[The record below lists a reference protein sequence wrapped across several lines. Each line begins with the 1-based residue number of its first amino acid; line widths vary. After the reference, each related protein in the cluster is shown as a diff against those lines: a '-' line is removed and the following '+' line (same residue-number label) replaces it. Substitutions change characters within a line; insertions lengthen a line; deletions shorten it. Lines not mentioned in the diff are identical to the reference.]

1 MNSRRRR
8 MFFLVFASVLLIT
21 YTWVGWRLIRP
32 LEAGSGWRWVVIGL
46 LAGHFV
52 SVFVSFAILRS
63 LGPGGWAGPLYWVA
77 YGGMGLFSLI
87 FTGMLAMELGVLG
100 VRVTE
105 RGQETKRVPE
115 DPERRRFFNQTANLG
130 VLGVAA
136 VAGAFGVWRA
146 RRHPSVVAVEVP
158 IENLPAELEG
168 YRIAQISDLH
178 LGPTLSGAFMRR
190 VVQSVNGLKPDMVAV
205 TGDLVDGSTEHLA
218 EHVEPLRDLSSAD
231 GTFFVTGNHEYYS
244 GAEPWCRT
252 LSELGLNVL
261 NNAHSI
267 VRRGAAK
274 LMVAGVN
281 DYRAHKIL
289 PAHRSDPAAAVAGA
303 PECDVRV
310 LLAHQPGSCLDAR
323 EQQFDLQ
330 LSGHTHGGQ
339 FFPWNFVVGRFHP
352 FYRGLNAWQKGWVY
366 VNPGTGYWGPP
377 MRIGVES
384 EITLLTLKQKTDRS

>member
-1 MNSRRRR
+1 
-8 MFFLVFASVLLIT
+8 MFFLFVFVILSIT

-32 LEAGSGWRWVVIGL
+32 MEAGSSWRWVVIGS
-46 LAGHFV
+46 LAAHFV

-63 LGPGGWAGPLYWVA
+63 LGPGGWAAPLYWMA
-77 YGGMGLFSLI
+77 YGGMGLFSLV
-87 FTGMLAMELGVLG
+87 FTGMVAMELGVWGAGTL
-100 VRVTE
+100 RQWRKTE
-105 RGQETKRVPE
+105 TIPT
-115 DPERRRFFNQTANLG
+115 DSERRRFFQQTANLG
-130 VLGVAA
+130 VLGASA
-136 VAGAFGVWRA
+136 LAGVFGVWRA
-146 RRHPSVVAVEVP
+146 RRHPVVVEVKVP
-158 IENLPAELEG
+158 IENLPDELYG

-178 LGPTLSGAFMRR
+178 LGPTLSAKFMRR
-190 VVQSVNGLKPDMVAV
+190 VVHSVNGLKPDMVAV
-205 TGDLVDGSTEHLA
+205 TGDLVDGSTTHLA
-218 EHVEPLRDLSSAD
+218 GHVAPLKEIISRD

-289 PAHRSDPAAAVAGA
+289 PSHRSDPAAAVAGA
-303 PECDVRV
+303 PECDARV